1 MIEASFEQ
9 ATHKS
14 AAIGGIYQYDTGQRL
29 RMHGLPTPEE
39 LAEMD
44 DFLVGDAVTVQ
55 AQYGY
60 IGDSQTETRLAGFRC
75 ADGLLG
81 SGDSGRVSDQK
92 QRGQG
97 LCLCEL
103 RRDGGR
109 SAG

>member
-60 IGDSQTETRLAGFRC
+60 IGDMPASPPCTAKPYWARQITVL
-75 ADGLLG
+75 
-81 SGDSGRVSDQK
+81 S
-92 QRGQG
+92 
-97 LCLCEL
+97 
-103 RRDGGR
+103 
-109 SAG
+109 